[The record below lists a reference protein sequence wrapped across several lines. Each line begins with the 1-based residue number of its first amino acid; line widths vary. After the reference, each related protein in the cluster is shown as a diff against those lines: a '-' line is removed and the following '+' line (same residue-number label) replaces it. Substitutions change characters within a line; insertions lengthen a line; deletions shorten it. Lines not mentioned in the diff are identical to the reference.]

1 LEALN
6 KKQLTLGWVERVKKK
21 ETEKFVDDDMEIL
34 AMWERGEHTC
44 EMYDAFCLVC
54 EKDQK
59 GGQDIEADMRL
70 LTELLGEDYD
80 GEVRVL
86 TEEEALPKPPEGY
99 EYAVRKD
106 LTPRQISCRKH
117 YEKNKQKLNEERK
130 RYHEKRK

>member
-1 LEALN
+1 MCSGCPHGKLKRNCVVCAPRPHIPVLLEALN

-59 GGQDIEADMRL
+59 GF
-70 LTELLGEDYD
+70 
-80 GEVRVL
+80 
-86 TEEEALPKPPEGY
+86 
-99 EYAVRKD
+99 
-106 LTPRQISCRKH
+106 
-117 YEKNKQKLNEERK
+117 
-130 RYHEKRK
+130 